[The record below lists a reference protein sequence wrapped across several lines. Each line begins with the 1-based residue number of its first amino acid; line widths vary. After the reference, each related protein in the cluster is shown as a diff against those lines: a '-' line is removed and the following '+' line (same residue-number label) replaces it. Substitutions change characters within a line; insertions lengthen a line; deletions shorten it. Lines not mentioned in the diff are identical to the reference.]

1 MTTLQQLAWCTHV
14 HHYRY
19 VHMSSPTASARQT
32 LFALQCTFSEIVG
45 RLIERGDKLP
55 DSAWREYQ

>member
-1 MTTLQQLAWCTHV
+1 MTTLQQLAWTTHV
-14 HHYRY
+14 HHWRY
-19 VHMSSPTASARQT
+19 VHMTAPTISARH
-32 LFALQCTFSEIVG
+32 LLLALQCTFGEVVG